1 MGTII
6 VAKWVADCFNIS
18 LYDMH
23 IELKCIPFVENNP
36 PVVMEKMNADEVMS
50 TPVTMLREVDTID
63 NILNALRT
71 TAHNGFPVIENT
83 ERGIF
88 RGLILRNQLMVRYPL
103 QLPSTLRSVGINKHG
118 GCVTRILVCLCVRS
132 LNLFPFKLRPAV
144 LLRTRILS

>member
-71 TAHNGFPVIENT
+71 TAHNGFTVIENT

-88 RGLILRNQLMVRYPL
+88 RGLILRNQLMVRYFHL
-103 QLPSTLRSVGINKHG
+103 LPSTLRSVGINKNG
-118 GCVTRILVCLCVRS
+118 V
-132 LNLFPFKLRPAV
+132 V
-144 LLRTRILS
+144 LLGS